1 MTGSRPHSRRRYLND
16 ASPTSA
22 ATYLPPLDTQDE
34 PQRSPT
40 ESLSLRKSATFHSP
54 ISPSSSEDDPILN
67 IQFLPRRSSTCP
79 KALEDAVAAG
89 EKRVAHLLGA
99 VDRSL
104 SGLENFPTDTQNTL
118 QAEDLPVPRFML
130 DAHVGDLDQMDID
143 PAPGRND
150 DSRQNRK
157 LRKHHTSDSGIG
169 STVTGSEQSAR
180 SQAGMFPMH
189 ISFLRASKKTCVAI
203 LSNLS

>member
-1 MTGSRPHSRRRYLND
+1 MTGSRPFTRRRYLND
-16 ASPTSA
+16 ASPTSV
-22 ATYLPPLDTQDE
+22 ATYLPPLDTQND
-34 PQRSPT
+34 PQWSPI

-79 KALEDAVAAG
+79 RALEDAVAAG

-104 SGLENFPTDTQNTL
+104 SGLENFTTDTQNNSR
-118 QAEDLPVPRFML
+118 AEDLPVPRFML

-143 PAPGRND
+143 PALGRND
-150 DSRQNRK
+150 DSCQNQK
-157 LRKHHTSDSGIG
+157 MRKHHTSDSGIG
-169 STVTGSEQSAR
+169 STVTGSEQSSR
-180 SQAGMFPMH
+180 TQAGMFSMYT
-189 ISFLRASKKTCVAI
+189 FF
-203 LSNLS
+203 